1 MRNYDCVSCPFSK
14 QIKRTTKPMLLCS
27 RGRYK
32 DAPNG
37 GHPIAWIKKCEYNEE
52 VKQNGKD
59 RN

>member
-14 QIKRTTKPMLLCS
+14 QIKRTTKPMLLCT

-32 DAPNG
+32 DAPDG

-52 VKQNGKD
+52 VKQK
-59 RN
+59 